1 MRGNMISKYSVKRP
15 YTIVV
20 AIVMAILL
28 GVVSFTSMT
37 VDLLPNITLPYA
49 MIITS
54 YPGANPEMV
63 ESVVTKPIEQSMAT
77 VSNIAS
83 ISSTSSENSS
93 TVMLEFSQTANMD
106 SATLEIRE
114 MLDQIKG
121 FWPDEIGNPMIIKMN
136 PNMMPIMSLGIGAK
150 DKDIAETTLWV
161 ENEIVPT
168 IESIEGVASVN
179 TVGMVE
185 RTVEVTLEDAKI
197 QAVNRQVKDALSGT
211 FDEAQDELNNAKNEL
226 TSGED
231 KLNQGAQELAN
242 QKTQLAQAQAEIS
255 KQEEALKTA
264 YDQAISMAYIQVEEA
279 FEEGK
284 NQMIQTQI
292 NGVKDQIQ
300 SLMDQIKEW
309 EDSLKTPEGETP
321 EMELPEGELPQIEA
335 REVSADSIQ
344 ALIENARKEL
354 ETKIKELASL
364 QKQEDE
370 MLKAAKEQ
378 AKKAIDAQFQPG
390 FDGIAQ
396 GKQQLAE
403 GASALDAA
411 SIQATIEIATAKA
424 SLAMG
429 KTQIEDGEKKLE
441 ESKESALEGA
451 DMNQMISAE
460 MINGILTA
468 QNFSMPAGYVEEDN
482 IKYLVRVGDKFAD
495 IQDIENVPL
504 FDMGIKGL
512 DTIVLKDVAKV
523 AYTSN
528 QDDVYA
534 RINGEEGV
542 MLTLQKQTGYSTGD
556 VSKRINEKLA
566 EIEKENADATIGIL
580 MDQGVYIDVIV
591 DSVLQNM
598 IYGAILA
605 VIILLIFLRS
615 IRPTLVIAFS
625 IPISI
630 VIALVLMYF
639 SGISL
644 NIISLSGLAL
654 GIGMLV
660 DNSIVVIENIYRM
673 RNEEGAS
680 VKEAAIQG
688 AQQVSGA
695 IAAST
700 LTTVCV
706 FLPIVFVEGITRQLF
721 VDMGL
726 TIAYSLLASLVVALT
741 VVPVML
747 SGLLKKD
754 QLKESIFFHKIQNVY
769 GKFLAVALRFKV
781 LVLLG
786 AFVLLIGSAILA
798 AGNGTAFLP
807 TMEST
812 QIMLTLETE
821 KGTEFSTTAKEADK
835 FMEGALE
842 IPDIKDI
849 GGMMSSG
856 DMMGMG
862 GSSSNTTSVQIYAIL
877 EDKRTM
883 SNDEI
888 EKALEEQGKNV
899 NADVQISMSSM
910 DMSALGGSG
919 IIVEV
924 KGKELDKLQEVSKEI
939 ADIIGTVDG
948 TENVLNGMEDANE
961 ELRVIVDK
969 EKAAEK
975 GLTVAQVFQEINKK
989 LAETKAISTL
999 QTDVADFG
1007 IQVMDE
1013 KQESLSRESIKK
1025 LTFTVEQKDGK
1036 KEEVKLSDIASFEKA
1051 SSLQAIQRDA
1061 QTRVMSVTAGIEK
1074 DHNIGLVAADVKKAL
1089 EKYEAPEGYSF
1100 KMAGEDENIMEAL
1113 LQLVK
1118 MLGLAVVFMY
1128 LIMVA
1133 QFQSLRSPFII
1144 MFTVPLA
1151 FTGGLLGLWIT
1162 GKEIST
1168 IAMIG
1173 FVMLSGII
1181 VNNGIV
1187 LVDYT
1192 NQLILSGME
1201 KREALITAG
1210 KTRLRSIIMTA
1221 ATTVLGLST
1230 MAIGLG
1236 MGADMTQPMA
1246 IVTIGGLLYGTIL
1259 TLVVVPCIYDLF
1271 HKKGRKA
1278 KRKNKTQDVEDLQ
1291 EVLDVES

>member
-1 MRGNMISKYSVKRP
+1 MISKYSVKKP
-15 YTIVV
+15 YTIIV

-28 GVVSFTSMT
+28 GAVSFTSMT

-49 MIITS
+49 MVITS

-63 ESVVTKPIEQSMAT
+63 ETVVTKPIEQSMAT

-93 TVMLEFSQTANMD
+93 TVMLEFNQTTNMD
-106 SATLEIRE
+106 SVTLEIRE

-121 FWPDEIGNPMIIKMN
+121 YWPDEVGNPMIMKMN
-136 PNMMPIMSLGIGAK
+136 PNMMPIMSLGIGAE
-150 DKDIAETTLWV
+150 DKDIAETTTWV
-161 ENEIVPT
+161 ENEIVPA

-179 TVGMVE
+179 TVGVVE
-185 RTVEVTLEDAKI
+185 RTVEVTLDNDKI
-197 QAVNRQVKDALSGT
+197 QAVNRQVKNALNGT
-211 FDEAQDELNNAKNEL
+211 FEEAEEELANAKNEL
-226 TSGED
+226 TSGEN
-231 KLNQGAQELAN
+231 KLDEGAKELAN
-242 QKTQLAQAQAEIS
+242 QKTELAKAQAELE
-255 KQEEALKTA
+255 KQEVALQTA
-264 YDQAISMAYIQVEEA
+264 YDEAIKMAYIQVEEA

-292 NGVKDQIQ
+292 QALKDQIQ
-300 SLMDQIKEW
+300 TLMDQIKAW
-309 EDSLKTPEGETP
+309 EESLTNPDVEKPEI
-321 EMELPEGELPQIEA
+321 ELPEVSGSSIKEMIEKA
-335 REVSADSIQ
+335 KI
-344 ALIENARKEL
+344 EL
-354 ETKIKELASL
+354 ENKLQELGNLEEKEEELL
-364 QKQEDE
+364 N
-370 MLKAAKEQ
+370 AAKAQ
-378 AKKAIDAQFQPG
+378 AKKAIDEQFQPG
-390 FDGIAQ
+390 FDGIAE
-396 GKQQLAE
+396 GKKQLAE

-411 SIQATIEIATAKA
+411 AIQATIEIATAKA
-424 SLAMG
+424 GLAMG
-429 KTQIEDGEKKLE
+429 KTQIEEGQKQLE
-441 ESKESALEGA
+441 DSKDDALEGA
-451 DMNQMISAE
+451 DLNNMISAE

-468 QNFSMPAGYVEEDN
+468 QNFSMPAGYVEEEN
-482 IKYLVRVGDKFAD
+482 IDYLVRVGDKFAD
-495 IQDIENVPL
+495 IKDIENVPL
-504 FDMGIKGL
+504 FDMGIDGL

-523 AYTSN
+523 AYASN
-528 QDDVYA
+528 ADEVYA

-556 VSKRINEKLA
+556 VSKRINERLT
-566 EIEKENADATIGIL
+566 EIQQANTDATIGIL
-580 MDQGVYIDVIV
+580 MDQGVYIDMIV

-598 IYGAILA
+598 FYGAILA
-605 VIILLIFLRS
+605 IIVLLIFLRS

-639 SGISL
+639 TGVSL

-680 VKEAAIQG
+680 VKDAAIKG

-706 FLPIVFVEGITRQLF
+706 FLPIVFVQGITRQLF

-726 TIAYSLLASLVVALT
+726 TIAYSLLASLIVALT

-754 QLKESIFFHKIQNVY
+754 QFKESIFFHKIQNAY
-769 GKFLAVALRFKV
+769 GKVLEVALRFKV
-781 LVLLG
+781 VVLIG
-786 AFVLLIGSAILA
+786 AFVLLIASAVLA
-798 AGNGTAFLP
+798 ISNGTAFLP

-812 QIMLTLETE
+812 QIMITLETE
-821 KGTEFSTTAKEADK
+821 KGTEFSETAEEADK
-835 FMEGALE
+835 FMEGALSIE
-842 IPDIKDI
+842 DIKDI

-856 DMMGMG
+856 NMMGI
-862 GSSSNTTSVQIYAIL
+862 GSSGNNTTSVQIYAIL
-877 EDKRTM
+877 EDERTM
-883 SNDEI
+883 SNSEI
-888 EKALEEQGKNV
+888 EKALEEQAKKV
-899 NADVQISMSSM
+899 DAEVYISMSSM

-919 IIVEV
+919 IVVEV

-939 ADIIGTVDG
+939 AGIIENVEG
-948 TENVLNGMEDANE
+948 TENVLDGMQDANE

-969 EKAAEK
+969 EKAAEN

-989 LAETKAISTL
+989 LAHASSMSTL

-1007 IQVMDE
+1007 INVIDE
-1013 KQESLSRESIKK
+1013 NQEELTRKSIEK

-1036 KEEVKLSDIASFEKA
+1036 NKKVKLSDIATFEKA
-1051 SSLQAIQRDA
+1051 SSLQAIQRKS
-1061 QTRVMSVTAGIEK
+1061 QTRVMSVTAGIAK
-1074 DHNIGLVAADVKKAL
+1074 DYNIGLVAVDVKEAL
-1089 EKYEAPEGYSF
+1089 EKYEAPDGYSF
-1100 KMAGEDENIMEAL
+1100 KMAGEDENIMEAMVEL
-1113 LQLVK
+1113 LK

-1151 FTGGLLGLWIT
+1151 FTGGLLGLWMT
-1162 GKEIST
+1162 GKELST

-1192 NQLILSGME
+1192 NQLITSGME
-1201 KREALITAG
+1201 KTEALIVAG

-1221 ATTVLGLST
+1221 LTTVLGLST

-1259 TLVVVPCIYDLF
+1259 TLIVVPCIYDSF
-1271 HKKGRKA
+1271 HRKGVKAKHKKV
-1278 KRKNKTQDVEDLQ
+1278 TQEELEVED
-1291 EVLDVES
+1291 